1 MDVLSQHYMW
11 CYGPVPAQMLCRSR
25 GSTYGRLD
33 VEWMLLAGLGIMWT
47 AFLVP
52 WGRKKST
59 ESRSVN
65 EFEHRMELLA
75 NAEVHG
81 TTGRWIVTPRKG
93 VRFLGP
99 DDRRRARARDRR
111 RKVFV
116 ALLELIALSFLM
128 GLVPPLPQVWYVTAA
143 LGVVIVVYVWILL
156 SMKARETPAG
166 HSVRTA
172 DGMQPV
178 ATPSFAVAA
187 PAHEE
192 IFDFE
197 DESVHVVVREASVGV

>member
-1 MDVLSQHYMW
+1 
-11 CYGPVPAQMLCRSR
+11 
-25 GSTYGRLD
+25 
-33 VEWMLLAGLGIMWT
+33 VEWMLLAGLGIMW
-47 AFLVP
+47 AAYLVP

-111 RKVFV
+111 RKLFV
-116 ALLELIALSFLM
+116 ALIELIALSFLM
-128 GLVPPLPQVWYVTAA
+128 GLVPPLRQVWYVTAG
-143 LGVVIVVYVWILL
+143 LGAVLVLYVWALL
-156 SMKARETPAG
+156 SMKARGAP
-166 HSVRTA
+166 VRQQE
-172 DGMQPV
+172 QPV
-178 ATPSFAVAA
+178 HAMQRVPTPSFVPAA
-187 PAHEE
+187 PEQ

>member
-1 MDVLSQHYMW
+1 
-11 CYGPVPAQMLCRSR
+11 MLCRLR
-25 GSTYGRLD
+25 GSTIGRLD
-33 VEWMLLAGLGIMWT
+33 VEWMLLAGLGIMWA

-52 WGRKKST
+52 WGRKKKT

-111 RKVFV
+111 RKIFV

-128 GLVPPLPQVWYVTAA
+128 GLVPPLRQVWYVTAG
-143 LGVVIVVYVWILL
+143 LGAVLVLYVWVLL
-156 SMKARETPAG
+156 STKARGAP
-166 HSVRTA
+166 VRQPQRAHVT
-172 DGMQPV
+172 QPV
-178 ATPSFAVAA
+178 ATASFAAAA
-187 PAHEE
+187 PADEE

-197 DESVHVVVREASVGV
+197 DESVHVVVRETSVGV

>member
-1 MDVLSQHYMW
+1 
-11 CYGPVPAQMLCRSR
+11 
-25 GSTYGRLD
+25 

-65 EFEHRMELLA
+65 DFEHRMELLA

-128 GLVPPLPQVWYVTAA
+128 GLVPPLRQVWYVTAG
-143 LGVVIVVYVWILL
+143 LGAVFVVYVWVLL
-156 SMKARETPAG
+156 SMKARTVPVRRLGPAD
-166 HSVRTA
+166 V
-172 DGMQPV
+172 MQPV

-187 PAHEE
+187 AVNEE